1 MSRVQSSTA
10 RLAEPAQQF
19 RIMAVPF
26 MIEIGRDAATRQ
38 ARSGQV
44 SLTPTEAN
52 VGKRVEKAA
61 LSNPEIAAK
70 LLLSR

>member
-1 MSRVQSSTA
+1 
-10 RLAEPAQQF
+10 
-19 RIMAVPF
+19 MAVPF